1 MYGLFLETL
10 KPLTVTILNDE
21 ETNENFF
28 CNKYTEVRIPQK
40 KWDETRKRPKPEGSL
55 FEINFL

>member
-21 ETNENFF
+21 ETNENK
-28 CNKYTEVRIPQK
+28 NYTY
-40 KWDETRKRPKPEGSL
+40 L
-55 FEINFL
+55 LA